1 MKVKKVLTL
10 TLVLALGVLVSGCGS
25 SSGGGTQ
32 AASAESKEQS
42 KTAQETK
49 ESISVKP
56 EDDTVYELKLAHI
69 YAADHPF
76 NIGVQQIVDEINEK
90 TDGHVKI
97 KVFPAAQLGAETDEI
112 NNILAGSID
121 MAILGIGE
129 VGKYVNDFN
138 VYEAPYVFRDCEQA
152 IRAVNSDIMAPYYE
166 KVSGNG
172 FQIMTSFY
180 YGVRNLT
187 CGKAVDS
194 PKDTAGMKIR
204 VPDHTIPT
212 YIAQYVFKANP
223 TPMSL
228 SEVYLAL
235 QQGVVDGQENPIPTI
250 YAQKFYEVCD
260 YINLTRHQIT
270 ICPVIIGNAVLDK
283 LPEKYATVVEECF
296 KTGTETV
303 NQLVLDAEEEQ
314 LQLMVEEGVQVHEP
328 ADRQAFVDAAA
339 EVVEACEREGQW
351 SEGLYEK
358 LQAVE

>member
-1 MKVKKVLTL
+1 MKAKKMLALTL
-10 TLVLALGVLVSGCGS
+10 ALTVGIMAAGCGS

-32 AASAESKEQS
+32 TTAAGGGQKE
-42 KTAQETK
+42 TAQETK
-49 ESISVKP
+49 GAAGEKAA
-56 EDDTVYELKLAHI
+56 DDTVYELKLAHI

-76 NIGVQQIVDEINEK
+76 NIGVQQLVDEIGEK
-90 TDGHVKI
+90 TGGHVKI
-97 KVFPAAQLGAETDEI
+97 NVFPAAQLGAQTDEI

-121 MAILGIGE
+121 IAILGIGE

-138 VYEAPYVFRDCEQA
+138 VYEAPYVFRDCDQA
-152 IRAVNSDIMAPYYE
+152 MRAVNSEIMAPYYD
-166 KVSGNG
+166 KVSENG
-172 FQIMTSFY
+172 FSILTSFY

-187 CGKAVDS
+187 CSKAVDS
-194 PKDTAGMKIR
+194 PADTSGMKIR

-260 YINLTRHQIT
+260 YINMTQHQIT
-270 ICPVIIGNAVLDK
+270 ICPVIIGNTVLDK
-283 LPEKYATVVEECF
+283 LPAEYAAVVEECF
-296 KTGTETV
+296 KEGTDTV

-314 LQLMVEEGVQVHEP
+314 LQLMIKEGVQVHEP

-339 EVVEACEREGQW
+339 EVVKACESGGQW
-351 SEGLYEK
+351 SEGLYGK